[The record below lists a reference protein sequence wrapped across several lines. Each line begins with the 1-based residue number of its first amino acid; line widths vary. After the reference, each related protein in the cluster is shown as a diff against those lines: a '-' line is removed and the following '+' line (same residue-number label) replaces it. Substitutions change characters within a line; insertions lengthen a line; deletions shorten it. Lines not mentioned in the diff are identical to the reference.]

1 MSACEAQANKSL
13 VLLTPLITQCTITAT
28 TSKAS
33 PWTTTNMS
41 SPQPTMSSQSDSNKF
56 DELRWVI
63 QIRRTLE
70 EELEDDAEVPVSIFN
85 VPKAL
90 LASHPESYTPQE
102 VALGPYHYWRPE
114 LYEMQRYKLAAAKRI
129 AKQFQSLKFQ
139 NVVDQLTKLDSM
151 IRACYHKYL
160 DFNGETL
167 AWMMAIDAS
176 FLLEF
181 LQVYAVQEG
190 KTLTRV
196 SSRMSHLVD
205 YAGTKS
211 AHNAI
216 LRDAVM
222 LENQIPLVVLR
233 KMLEFKFSSLELAD
247 DMLLSMLT
255 GLCKELSPFKLT
267 DQDLQKIQVSG
278 GSHLLDFLYGTIVPK
293 VEEPSEITEV
303 EGQNDGKQ
311 EKESSSADSSYVK
324 QLLDFIWKQVQKLN
338 GGPIRLIKKVLV
350 SKPLKFILKLPWTIL
365 SSLPGLKI
373 LKQPV
378 ESLFSQNKEEVKP
391 ENQTSSSTNN
401 ISQPPSVDEI
411 AIPSV
416 TELANCG
423 IRFVPTNGGIS
434 TIAFDAKT
442 ATFYLPAVTLDVNT
456 EVVLRNLVAYEASN
470 ASGPL
475 VFTRYTE
482 LMNGIIDSDEDAKI
496 LRDKGIFTR
505 YTELMNGIIDSD
517 EDAKILRD
525 KGIILNR
532 LKNDEEVSK
541 LWNGMSKSVKLMK
554 VPFLDKVIQ
563 DVNKHHSGRLSVI
576 AGKFFKL
583 YVFGSW
589 QFLSVLAA
597 ICLLLLM
604 ALQSFCSVYSC
615 SRTLSVKTTL

>member
-1 MSACEAQANKSL
+1 
-13 VLLTPLITQCTITAT
+13 
-28 TSKAS
+28 
-33 PWTTTNMS
+33 
-41 SPQPTMSSQSDSNKF
+41 
-56 DELRWVI
+56 
-63 QIRRTLE
+63 
-70 EELEDDAEVPVSIFN
+70 
-85 VPKAL
+85 
-90 LASHPESYTPQE
+90 
-102 VALGPYHYWRPE
+102 
-114 LYEMQRYKLAAAKRI
+114 MQRYKLAAAKRT

-139 NVVDQLTKLDSM
+139 NVVDQLTKLDSR

-160 DFNGETL
+160 DFKDETL

-233 KMLEFKFSSLELAD
+233 KMLEFQLSSLELAD

-278 GSHLLDFLYGTIVPK
+278 GSHLLDFLYGPIVPK

-338 GGPIRLIKKVLV
+338 GGPIRLIKK
-350 SKPLKFILKLPWTIL
+350 
-365 SSLPGLKI
+365 
-373 LKQPV
+373 
-378 ESLFSQNKEEVKP
+378 
-391 ENQTSSSTNN
+391 
-401 ISQPPSVDEI
+401 PPSVDEI

-442 ATFYLPAVTLDVNT
+442 ATFYLPTVTLDVNT

-482 LMNGIIDSDEDAKI
+482 LMNGIIDSDEDAKT
-496 LRDKGIFTR
+496 LR
-505 YTELMNGIIDSD
+505 EN
-517 EDAKILRD
+517 
-525 KGIILNR
+525 GIILNR

-604 ALQSFCSVYSC
+604 ALQSFCEVYGC
-615 SRTLSVKTTL
+615 RRILPVKTTI